1 MSCHES
7 LMIHA
12 CHLSELSRILLGI
25 LAWIQ
30 PSMNIIIK
38 LRDILF
44 LSQMEHCFSQCFS
57 FLKSNKVLFLRSS
70 VMALISIALASI
82 F

>member
-25 LAWIQ
+25 LAWIH
-30 PSMNIIIK
+30 PSMNIIFKI
-38 LRDILF
+38 RDILF
-44 LSQMEHCFSQCFS
+44 LSQMEHYFSQRFS

>member
-44 LSQMEHCFSQCFS
+44 LSQMEHYFSQRFS

>member
-30 PSMNIIIK
+30 PSMNIIFKI
-38 LRDILF
+38 RDILF
-44 LSQMEHCFSQCFS
+44 LSQMEHYFSQRFS

>member
-1 MSCHES
+1 MTCHES

-44 LSQMEHCFSQCFS
+44 LSQMEHYFSQRFS